1 MSSEDGL
8 SALRAALLAG
18 RPCVLRPAG
27 DGAAAVLSL
36 DGVDFA
42 ALSETSFHAMREG
55 TRGRRYKLLALWVQW
70 NCRDKGYAEHL
81 VAAKAAGLTMTDM
94 VLITDKVRA
103 AGGGAASMVGSC
115 PRASTRHARF
125 ALSRRPLRAARSP
138 SSSTTWRAGPRRPTT
153 CSCRP
158 RRPAA
163 RARARA
169 VRRAT
174 WSPPWTASA
183 RR

>member
-1 MSSEDGL
+1 MSSGDGL

-27 DGAAAVLSL
+27 DGAAATLSL

-42 ALSETSFHAMREG
+42 ALSETAFHAMREG

-94 VLITDKVRA
+94 VLITDKVR
-103 AGGGAASMVGSC
+103 GGAADRC
-115 PRASTRHARF
+115 ARV
-125 ALSRRPLRAARSP
+125 AAVDRVSHLAMRPLPPLSSLARARSP
-138 SSSTTWRAGPRRPTT
+138 S
-153 CSCRP
+153 
-158 RRPAA
+158 
-163 RARARA
+163 
-169 VRRAT
+169 
-174 WSPPWTASA
+174 
-183 RR
+183 

>member
-1 MSSEDGL
+1 MHIIRQRINPSIFVRCEHLFRSPMSSGDGL

-27 DGAAAVLSL
+27 DGAAATLSL

-42 ALSETSFHAMREG
+42 ALSETAFHAMREG

-94 VLITDKVRA
+94 VLITDKVR
-103 AGGGAASMVGSC
+103 GGAADRC
-115 PRASTRHARF
+115 ARV
-125 ALSRRPLRAARSP
+125 AAVDRVSHLAMRPLPPLSSLARARSP
-138 SSSTTWRAGPRRPTT
+138 S
-153 CSCRP
+153 
-158 RRPAA
+158 
-163 RARARA
+163 
-169 VRRAT
+169 
-174 WSPPWTASA
+174 
-183 RR
+183 